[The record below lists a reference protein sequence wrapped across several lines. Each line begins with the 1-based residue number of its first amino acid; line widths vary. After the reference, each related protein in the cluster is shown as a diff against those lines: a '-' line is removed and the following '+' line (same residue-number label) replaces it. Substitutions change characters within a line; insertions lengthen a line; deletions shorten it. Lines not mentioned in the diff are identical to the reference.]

1 MTQAEQKKLSRKSYM
16 KFMRKIKAVTVFAA
30 LTAFFF
36 GLLTTRDIVN
46 IPYFHIENY
55 LPEHLP
61 PLSDKL
67 WQDSIKGFLLANV
80 SAFLTYFIPSWIAAF
95 ALYNRFI
102 QDDDDNEIYKRGAQ
116 KAKPEELKK
125 LIEEDMKAKGDK
137 PYFWFGKQLIPIPS
151 KEVPRNFLF
160 LGKVGSGKTQAIFNE
175 IFGAYNPKGRKLKPG
190 IVDYKQTMI
199 IYDRKPDFTQLL
211 FREGQDFLF
220 DPRDKRALKWNIFD
234 DILDYE
240 KLQEQK
246 QGEHFEPYQLI
257 NENMLDFV
265 CKILSPVEQGSKDSH
280 FAEQV
285 QGVMKAILI
294 KIACMP
300 NPSNKLLIDFIQ
312 AAGEGMLLR
321 NSLLIDKNV
330 QRFGLSGVVSKSL
343 TASASTGSI
352 DNQGSSVLATANKP
366 FKNLC
371 RREFYYKEG
380 NFSVREFINT
390 IDEKPD
396 RRLFI
401 VNTKEMAGAFNTY
414 FTLFVSL
421 FFKLGTTLSQP
432 SNRRIFMLFDE
443 IQSLGSDGNHAIGQN
458 VIEELG
464 NFLAESR
471 SYGYSCTVATQSLP
485 QLEKLIKKEGLREL
499 FQHLSTKVILQYNE
513 PDGSEWL
520 SKYFGEQEVERLKE
534 SYSQTG
540 KIVDMTQDRLQESDE
555 EKLKRVVLPAEFNS
569 LKPLEAFV
577 VIGEHPVS
585 KIQFQY
591 RQPPTLTTNLIK
603 RELPFFDQDTI
614 ERMRHFYQRQS
625 KEEQV
630 KEALRAK
637 AEAKELTQ
645 KLAAEQMGK

>member
-1 MTQAEQKKLSRKSYM
+1 MTQAEQKKLSRKGYM
-16 KFMRKIKAVTVFAA
+16 KFMRKLKAVTVFAA

-67 WQDSIKGFLLANV
+67 WQDSIKGFLLANI

-137 PYFWFGKQLIPIPS
+137 PYFHFGKQLIPIPF

-160 LGKVGSGKTQAIFNE
+160 LGKVGSGKTQAIFNA
-175 IFGAYNPKGRKLKPG
+175 IFGAYNEKGKKLKPG
-190 IVDYKQTMI
+190 IIDYKQTMI
-199 IYDRKPDFTQLL
+199 VYDRKPDFTQLL
-211 FREGQDFLF
+211 YREDKDFLF
-220 DPRDKRALKWNIFD
+220 DPRDKRALRWNIFD
-234 DILDYE
+234 DILTED
-240 KLQEQK
+240 K
-246 QGEHFEPYQLI
+246 QI
-257 NENMLDFV
+257 DENMLDFV
-265 CKILSPVEQGSKDSH
+265 SKVVAPVDPDSKSNH
-280 FAEQV
+280 FDNQA
-285 QGVMKAILI
+285 QGVVKAIFV
-294 KIACMP
+294 KVGTMP

-312 AAGEGMLLR
+312 ANGDGVQLR
-321 NSLLIDKNV
+321 NALMNDKNV
-330 QRFGLSGVVSKSL
+330 IKYGLKTAVVNALTLGQGGLDGQGNSVMATINKVFKGLSK
-343 TASASTGSI
+343 
-352 DNQGSSVLATANKP
+352 
-366 FKNLC
+366 
-371 RREFYYKEG
+371 REFYYTKG
-380 NFSVREFINT
+380 NFSVRWFIDT
-390 IDEKPD
+390 IDEQPD

-401 VNTKEMAGAFNTY
+401 VNTKEMAGGYTTY
-414 FTLFVSL
+414 FSL
-421 FFKLGTTLSQP
+421 FFGLLFKIGTTLSQP

-443 IQSLGSDGNHAIGQN
+443 IQSLGSDGNHAIGKN
-458 VIEELG
+458 IIEELG

-471 SYGYSCTVATQSLP
+471 SYGYSAIVATQSLP
-485 QLEKLIKKEGLREL
+485 QLEKLVKKEGMREL
-499 FQHLSTKVILQYNE
+499 FQHLSTKVLLQYNE
-513 PDGSEWL
+513 PEGSEWL
-520 SKYFGEQEVERLKE
+520 SKFLNEQEVERLKE

-540 KIVDMTQDRLQESDE
+540 RIVDMTQDRLQESDE

-591 RQPPTLTTNLIK
+591 RQPESITTNLIK
-603 RELPFFDQDTI
+603 RELPFFDQNTI

-637 AEAKELTQ
+637 QEAKELTQ
-645 KLAAEQMGK
+645 KLAAEQIGK

>member
-16 KFMRKIKAVTVFAA
+16 KFMRKIKAVAVFAA

-67 WQDSIKGFLLANV
+67 WQDSIKGFLLSNV
-80 SAFLTYFIPSWIAAF
+80 SAFLTYFIPSYILGF
-95 ALYNRFI
+95 IFYNRFI
-102 QDDDDNEIYKRGAQ
+102 QDDDNNEIYKRGAQ

-137 PYFWFGKQLIPIPS
+137 PYFWFGKQLIPIPF

-160 LGKVGSGKTQAIFNE
+160 LGKVGSGKTQAIFNA
-175 IFGAYNPKGRKLKPG
+175 IFGAYNEKGKQLKPG

-199 IYDRKPDFTQLL
+199 VYDRKPDFTQLL
-211 FREGQDFLF
+211 YREDKDFLF
-220 DPRDKRALKWNIFD
+220 DPRDKRALRWNIFD
-234 DILDYE
+234 DILTED
-240 KLQEQK
+240 K
-246 QGEHFEPYQLI
+246 QI
-257 NENMLDFV
+257 DENMLDFV
-265 CKILSPVEQGSKDSH
+265 SKVVAPVDPDSKSNH
-280 FAEQV
+280 FDNQA
-285 QGVMKAILI
+285 QGVVKAIFI
-294 KIACMP
+294 KVGSMP

-312 AAGEGMLLR
+312 ANGDGVQLR
-321 NSLLIDKNV
+321 NALMNDKNV
-330 QRFGLSGVVSKSL
+330 IKYGLKTAVVNALTLGQGGLDGQGNSVMATINKVFKGLSK
-343 TASASTGSI
+343 
-352 DNQGSSVLATANKP
+352 
-366 FKNLC
+366 
-371 RREFYYKEG
+371 REFYYTKG
-380 NFSVREFINT
+380 NFSVRWFIDT
-390 IDEKPD
+390 IDEQPD

-401 VNTKEMAGAFNTY
+401 VNTKEMAGGYTTY
-414 FTLFVSL
+414 FSL
-421 FFKLGTTLSQP
+421 FFGLLFKIGTTLSQP

-443 IQSLGSDGNHAIGQN
+443 IQSLGSDGNHAIGKN
-458 VIEELG
+458 IIEELG

-471 SYGYSCTVATQSLP
+471 SYGYSAIVATQSLP
-485 QLEKLIKKEGLREL
+485 QLEKLVKKEGMREL
-499 FQHLSTKVILQYNE
+499 FQHLSTKVLLQYNE

-520 SKYFGEQEVERLKE
+520 SKFLNEQEVERLKE

-591 RQPPTLTTNLIK
+591 RQPPTITTNLIK